1 MDNQLIP
8 RHIFYHEYSE
18 KQQQMGR
25 IGLIGGGYDYD
36 SSNELAS
43 LWEIIR
49 QRNEY
54 GDYPLGFRLSQ
65 IELVQCTCCVLYGER
80 KPRNPGSGFT
90 WKIDHGVGG
99 GEGEW
104 RRENG
109 PLYTAK
115 CMHLYSPRCRLEQ
128 LNEVTSCLARSNS
141 IMCFTVFVCCVVSL
155 CLGREG
161 HVSTVCGRQ
170 EINSTKN

>member
-25 IGLIGGGYDYD
+25 IGLVGGGYDYD

-43 LWEIIR
+43 LWEIVR
-49 QRNEY
+49 QRNEF

-90 WKIDHGVGG
+90 WKIDHTGREREREWTTLYCQMHASLFTTLPVGIV
-99 GEGEW
+99 E
-104 RRENG
+104 
-109 PLYTAK
+109 
-115 CMHLYSPRCRLEQ
+115 
-128 LNEVTSCLARSNS
+128 RSDLLLSTQQQHN
-141 IMCFTVFVCCVVSL
+141 CFTVFVCCVVL

-161 HVSTVCGRQ
+161 HVSTVCGRC